1 MPTVFELE
9 TDKYCDMT
17 SKDFIEKQKVIRTNT
32 YDEKRKTN
40 GIVNT
45 DEFREYLMNRIMRY
59 KPYVYNDIATRV
71 KTFPQCGTYTVAY
84 NWDINLKYAHELSQF
99 MKNEEN
105 INNLIKSLCSKDEYK
120 GFNIRIKDITD
131 WSRVLDISST
141 FLYLSAELKISVLFE
156 VDLRT

>member
-1 MPTVFELE
+1 MPAVFKLDS
-9 TDKYCDMT
+9 DKYCDMT
-17 SKDFIEKQKVIRTNT
+17 SKDFIEEQKVIRTNT

-45 DEFREYLMNRIMRY
+45 DEFREYLMNRIISY

-84 NWDINLKYAHELSQF
+84 NWDINIKYAYELSQF